1 MADGL
6 PKPLRIATKLEA
18 HFYKSFHQYKDQ
30 MSIEKNFH
38 QPVSELPA
46 KQHGRY
52 GPFRLYRL
60 HCLATNSETGWWK
73 NFLMIIWSL
82 YGWKLTEKWIPNF
95 VAIRK
100 GYGSPS
106 ASCECW
112 HIIKET
118 FALLLFLFE
127 FSWLELYI
135 HKISSVKTKKS
146 GNRYSLKNHS
156 RLRHSSSLRCW
167 SLKSKDYKN

>member
-1 MADGL
+1 M
-6 PKPLRIATKLEA
+6 PFLE
-18 HFYKSFHQYKDQ
+18 
-30 MSIEKNFH
+30 
-38 QPVSELPA
+38 LLA
-46 KQHGRY
+46 KQHGQY
-52 GPFRLYRL
+52 GPLRLNWPYILAGNFESGKWKILLMPILYLYSWRL
-60 HCLATNSETGWWK
+60 SEKCT
-73 NFLMIIWSL
+73 
-82 YGWKLTEKWIPNF
+82 PNF

-112 HIIKET
+112 HKIKET

-156 RLRHSSSLRCW
+156 RLRHSSSLLCW